1 MYVVVAAAVLLFVSG
16 LLLMGF
22 KPKSSLKR
30 YHHVKPAHFIYPDE
44 KVTRAPFT
52 SSWSL
57 VVWDS
62 PPQSYLCSAI
72 GRGGNG
78 RRWGLRYCLAWN
90 VMRVGSSVR
99 GSDEGG
105 GEDFSKHWAKLF
117 TVHPNLLTQT
127 VVAELSADRFR
138 QHVAVFCAA
147 VAQPR
152 EGRGAH
158 LPLHPPRRGRSA
170 SCCSTASGAL
180 FVCGMEALDH
190 WGSANV
196 KKMTSSILASAPIRP
211 VQRRSFPSPFP
222 PSHFPPSPTLPSFLE
237 PTRSPQRCAHRLLF
251 H

>member
-62 PPQSYLCSAI
+62 PPQSYLRSAI
-72 GRGGNG
+72 GRGGDG
-78 RRWGLRYCLAWN
+78 RRWGLRYCLAWS

-105 GEDFSKHWAKLF
+105 RGFQQTLSK
-117 TVHPNLLTQT
+117 TVHRSSKPVHPDSCCWT
-127 VVAELSADRFR
+127 FR
-138 QHVAVFCAA
+138 RPFPAVRRCFLRCCRAA
-147 VAQPR
+147 S
-152 EGRGAH
+152 RGAWC
-158 LPLHPPRRGRSA
+158 PFAATSP
-170 SCCSTASGAL
+170 ASGPLRVLLLYCLRCVVRVWNGGARSL
-180 FVCGMEALDH
+180 RVGKRKKDDFVDTR
-190 WGSANV
+190 V
-196 KKMTSSILASAPIRP
+196 SSDKAGPAPVLSLA
-211 VQRRSFPSPFP
+211 FP